1 MISHVYIFIFLYSG
15 ISARTFIATDYVRHR
30 LKTKQW
36 ATKATQATWGQACLC
51 WLPEP
56 TQIAIND
63 LNLDQ
68 LDETLLEMW
77 DSQIPTAQKK

>member
-1 MISHVYIFIFLYSG
+1 MISYVYIYSYSC
-15 ISARTFIATDYVRHR
+15 I
-30 LKTKQW
+30 
-36 ATKATQATWGQACLC
+36 LC